1 MSMPSVSVVRK
12 VYEILCSRASSK
24 LGTIT
29 YISLAQSAGLNTNCF
44 FREWLQPI
52 TEALAQLDEIAQR
65 NDTPR
70 LSSLVVD
77 AGTEIPGSGYWRST
91 TFPMTVEGIQW
102 QKELHQTEVATVLQ
116 YFSKPDSR
124 RA

>member
-1 MSMPSVSVVRK
+1 MTMSSATVLRK
-12 VYEILCSRASSK
+12 VNEILCSRASSK

-44 FREWLQPI
+44 FREWLKPI
-52 TEALAQLDEIAQR
+52 IEALAQLDEIAQR

-70 LSSLVVD
+70 LSALVVD
-77 AGTEIPGSGYWRST
+77 AGTESPGSGYWRSA
-91 TFPMTVEGIQW
+91 TFPMPVASAQW

-116 YFSKPDSR
+116 YFSKPDRR